1 MQGYGNDLK
10 RRDIIYQLS
19 FLVCKFGGIY
29 PINIVKVKD
38 PSKEYTGKASHT
50 ALLNVNLTIIEENLL
65 GLWTFLVV
73 EEQRY

>member
-1 MQGYGNDLK
+1 M
-10 RRDIIYQLS
+10 
-19 FLVCKFGGIY
+19 
-29 PINIVKVKD
+29 NIVKVKD
-38 PSKEYTGKASHT
+38 LSKEYTGKASHI